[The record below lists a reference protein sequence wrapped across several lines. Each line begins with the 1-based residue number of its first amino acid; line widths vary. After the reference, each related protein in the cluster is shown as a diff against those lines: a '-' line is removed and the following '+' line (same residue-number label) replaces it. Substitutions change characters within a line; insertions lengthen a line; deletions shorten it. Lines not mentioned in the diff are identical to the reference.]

1 MKGVY
6 VFLADGFEEIEA
18 LATIDILRRGGVGL
32 KTVSVSNKMQVT
44 GSHGVLVVP
53 DILKDSLNSVS
64 HEGTDSQDVMI
75 FPGGMPGSKTLGEDE
90 ALVEMMR
97 AHYAQGGTVAAICAA
112 PGLVLS
118 RLSDI
123 KGKKM
128 TCYDGFDKVLSEKG
142 ADYVKTPAVR
152 DGNIITGRGPG
163 FAFDFALEILRYVK
177 GEEAVAQVKAGM
189 LI

>member
-18 LATIDILRRGGVGL
+18 LATIDILRRGGVEL
-32 KTVSVSNKMQVT
+32 KTVSVSNKMQVI
-44 GSHGVLVVP
+44 GAHGIPVVP
-53 DILKDSLNSVS
+53 DLKIDALKPVS
-64 HEGTDSQDVMI
+64 HEGTQAGDMMI
-75 FPGGMPGSKTLGEDE
+75 FPGGMPGSKTLGEDK
-90 ALVEMMR
+90 ALIEMMQT
-97 AHYAQGGTVAAICAA
+97 HYGKGGSVAAICAA

-118 RLSDI
+118 QLNDI

-128 TCYDGFDKVLSEKG
+128 TCYDGFQDSLLAKG
-142 ADYVKTPAVR
+142 AEYVKKPASR

-163 FAFDFALEILRYVK
+163 FAFEFALEVLEHLK
-177 GEEAVAQVKAGM
+177 GPDAVAQVKAGM

>member
-18 LATIDILRRGGVGL
+18 LATIDILRRGGVEL

-44 GSHGVLVVP
+44 GAHGVAVIP
-53 DILKDSLNSVS
+53 DILKDSLNGVS
-64 HEGTDSQDVMI
+64 HEGTASDDVMI
-75 FPGGMPGSKTLGEDE
+75 FPGGMPGSKTLGEDKT
-90 ALVEMMR
+90 LVEMMR
-97 AHYAQGGTVAAICAA
+97 SHYGKGGTVAAICAA

-118 RLSDI
+118 RLEDI

-142 ADYVKTPAVR
+142 ADYIKKPAVR

-163 FAFDFALEILRYVK
+163 FAFDFAFEILNHIK
-177 GEEAVAQVKAGM
+177 GDEAVAQVKAGM